1 MGAFLPND
9 ASRMAQKFSPTQKGD
24 LKLLDFSG
32 GRCCLFGHS
41 QPVFSFFVFPSLQSL
56 IANAS
61 LHSEVQ
67 GLIKSVST
75 RIERKLGDRGADKS

>member
-9 ASRMAQKFSPTQKGD
+9 ASRMAQKFSPMQKGD
-24 LKLLDFSG
+24 LKLWDFSG
-32 GRCCLFGHS
+32 GRCCLF
-41 QPVFSFFVFPSLQSL
+41 VFSFFVFPSLQSL